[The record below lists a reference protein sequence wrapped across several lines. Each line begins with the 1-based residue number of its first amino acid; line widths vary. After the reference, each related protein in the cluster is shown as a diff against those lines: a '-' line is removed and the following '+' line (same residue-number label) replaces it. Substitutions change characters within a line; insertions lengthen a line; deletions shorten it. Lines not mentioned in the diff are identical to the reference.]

1 LNKLESDDTL
11 TAKLEQ
17 AMSFLDKES
26 AGANN
31 RKAEAIQ
38 TCVAWLTKGM
48 VMRAHPMATSLASR
62 MLTTLANT
70 DVGALAAD
78 GYRIVT
84 FDHEV
89 GLNAESFAISTF
101 MYKQRFF
108 SGCLPNLVQGFHAAD
123 PVVKANY
130 VLALSHVLSAVP
142 KQVLLSEVD
151 AVWPLLVESLAQPEA
166 GLSSSTLSLMRTL
179 IEEAKDMMAGHA
191 KSLIDA
197 LIPLCSYRMMRVRI
211 DALECLLSI
220 ASLPTQKVFPYAQRL
235 IMDLMPV
242 LDDRKRLVRQKAVAC
257 RSAWIGIGGTS

>member
-1 LNKLESDDTL
+1 MCVFVKI
-11 TAKLEQ
+11 
-17 AMSFLDKES
+17 
-26 AGANN
+26 GAH
-31 RKAEAIQ
+31 KI
-38 TCVAWLTKGM
+38 
-48 VMRAHPMATSLASR
+48 HPLIELAVPGLFALR
-62 MLTTLANT
+62 LQ
-70 DVGALAAD
+70 LAAD

-197 LIPLCSYRMMRVRI
+197 LIPLCSYRVSPPRHVIGYLQMQVQSVRRLAVVQMLTLLLTLGFCFDHVDDACEDRCARVPPLNCIAPDSKGRGQPFLSLST
-211 DALECLLSI
+211 ALHRSGLSATTMCKLVGVRWQSLLLSFAI
-220 ASLPTQKVFPYAQRL
+220 YAF
-235 IMDLMPV
+235 
-242 LDDRKRLVRQKAVAC
+242 
-257 RSAWIGIGGTS
+257 